1 MKKILFIFLFL
12 ISLAACREEYIA
24 VEEHEGDSCKIGD
37 RSVQNGE
44 TITAYKSPYV
54 LSTDFCVQETR
65 TCQDG
70 KLSGSFSHLSCVVS
84 EPKYD
89 DDCVSKN
96 LQQFTSPITARSTS
110 FTSGSTF
117 VLEGN
122 YVKIGV
128 SDYGT
133 IGSKSNTNPGIQFD
147 GTGKADFNADY
158 DYLTPGSPMEG
169 FSVKGID
176 NNSSQIYF
184 YRNNNDT
191 GFGLNIIDNITLSKY
206 NDNETYDG
214 NIYDNRAVWKGSTAD
229 FDIVHDYRFHDNQ
242 TFVDIVTKLTM
253 KTAVQ
258 TLYFARFTDPD
269 AQAAAGDSSSTLN
282 TRGYSTIPATNLVNS
297 EALSSKFAVGLV
309 SGANSGVNTGVSSAW
324 STDPETYY
332 SGTYDGMYG
341 DYVIGIGFRYD
352 NLSIGDNISINYA
365 YIFGVSAF
373 SASSSAADAGI
384 GGITPGSYS
393 VVDVGPA
400 SDPVAAG
407 ICPY

>member
-1 MKKILFIFLFL
+1 MLV
-12 ISLAACREEYIA
+12 ACREEYTA

-54 LSTDFCVQETR
+54 LSTDFCVQEIR

-96 LQQFTSPITARSTS
+96 LQQFTSPIIARSTS

-133 IGSKSNTNPGIQFD
+133 IGSKGATLPGIQFD
-147 GTGKADFNADY
+147 GTGKADFNDKY
-158 DYLTPGSPMEG
+158 DYLTPGIPFEG
-169 FSVKGID
+169 FSIKGKD
-176 NNSSQIYF
+176 NSTQVFNY
-184 YRNNNDT
+184 YNNND
-191 GFGLNIIDNITLSKY
+191 GARNITDNITLSKY
-206 NDNETYDG
+206 GDNESYDG
-214 NIYDNRAVWKGSTAD
+214 TIYDNRAVWTGSTTN

-269 AQAAAGDSSSTLN
+269 AQAAADDSSRTLN

-297 EALSSKFAVGLV
+297 EALSSKFALGLL
-309 SGANSGVNTGVSSAW
+309 SGAASGVNTGVTSPW
-324 STDPETYY
+324 STDPEKYY
-332 SGTYDGMYG
+332 AGG
-341 DYVIGIGFRYD
+341 DNVSLLGDDAIGIAFKYD